1 MYFLHYNTTR
11 QGISN
16 RLVFGW
22 SAPRCGSHK
31 VRMMS
36 NGKKKIA
43 VIGAGNV
50 GATCA
55 FVLAQKKLGDI
66 VLLDIFEGFAK
77 GKALDMSQGGQI
89 LNYDGSITGTSD
101 YADIAGADVV
111 VVTSGFPRQP
121 GMSREDLIGKNAD
134 IVSQVGAGI
143 REYAPDSVIVM
154 VTNPLDLMTYHMQK
168 VTGFPHH
175 RVVGQA
181 GILDSARMT
190 HFVAQEIG
198 CSNEDV
204 QAMVLGG
211 HGDTMVPL
219 PRYTTVGG
227 ISITQLLDSDTI
239 DAISART
246 AGGGG
251 EIVKLLERGSA
262 FYAPGSAAAIMA
274 EAVVKDRKRLLP
286 CSAYLT
292 GQYGLDDIYIGV
304 PVTLG
309 KNGVEG
315 IIELELENSEL
326 ESLQGSANFY
336 KEQLVELLGY

>member
-1 MYFLHYNTTR
+1 MKHRRTHNEENLMTR
-11 QGISN
+11 ES
-16 RLVFGW
+16 R
-22 SAPRCGSHK
+22 
-31 VRMMS
+31 
-36 NGKKKIA
+36 KIA

-55 FVLAQKKLGDI
+55 FVMAERKLGEI
-66 VLLDIFEGFAK
+66 VLLDIYEGFAK

-89 LNYDGSITGTSD
+89 LNYDGKITGTSK
-101 YADIAGADVV
+101 YEDIANSDVI
-111 VVTSGFPRQP
+111 VVTSGFPRKP
-121 GMSREDLIGKNAD
+121 GMSREDLIEKNAE
-134 IVSQVGAGI
+134 IISQVGSGI
-143 REYAPDSVIVM
+143 REHAPNAVVVM

-168 VTGFPHH
+168 VTGFPSN
-175 RVVGQA
+175 RVIGQA

-190 HFVAQEIG
+190 HFISEALG

-227 ISITQLLDSDTI
+227 IPITQLLDKDTI
-239 DAISART
+239 DSISKRT

-274 EAVVKDRKRLLP
+274 ESVLNDRKRMLP
-286 CSAYLT
+286 CSALLN
-292 GQYGLDDIYIGV
+292 GEYGLKDVYIGV
-304 PVTLG
+304 PVLLG
-309 KNGVEG
+309 KNGVEK
-315 IIELELENSEL
+315 IVELDLEQEEL
-326 ESLQGSANFY
+326 ESLQSSANFY
-336 KEQLVELLGY
+336 KSQLRDIMGY

>member
-1 MYFLHYNTTR
+1 MTR
-11 QGISN
+11 EA
-16 RLVFGW
+16 R
-22 SAPRCGSHK
+22 
-31 VRMMS
+31 
-36 NGKKKIA
+36 KIA

-55 FVLAQKKLGDI
+55 FVMAERKLGEI
-66 VLLDIFEGFAK
+66 VLLDIYEGFAK
-77 GKALDMSQGGQI
+77 GKALDMSQGGQV
-89 LNYDGSITGTSD
+89 LNYDGKITGTSK
-101 YADIAGADVV
+101 YEDIAGSDVV

-121 GMSREDLIGKNAD
+121 GMSREDLIGKNAE
-134 IVSQVGAGI
+134 IISQVGAGI
-143 REYAPDSVIVM
+143 RDFAPDSVVIM

-168 VTGFPHH
+168 VTGFPSN
-175 RVVGQA
+175 RVIGQA

-190 HFVAQEIG
+190 HFVSDEIG

-227 ISITQLLDSDTI
+227 IPITQLLDEDTI
-239 DAISART
+239 MSISKRT

-274 EAVVKDRKRLLP
+274 ESVLNDRKRLLP
-286 CSAYLT
+286 CSALLD
-292 GQYGLDDIYIGV
+292 GEYGLEDVYIGV
-304 PVTLG
+304 PVILG
-309 KNGVEG
+309 KNGVER
-315 IIELELENSEL
+315 IIELNLEKEELD
-326 ESLQGSANFY
+326 SLQDSANFY
-336 KEQLVELLGY
+336 KSQLSEIMGY

>member
-1 MYFLHYNTTR
+1 MAR
-11 QGISN
+11 EA
-16 RLVFGW
+16 R
-22 SAPRCGSHK
+22 
-31 VRMMS
+31 
-36 NGKKKIA
+36 KIA

-55 FVLAQKKLGDI
+55 FVMAERKLGEI
-66 VLLDIFEGFAK
+66 VLLDIYEGFAK

-89 LNYDGSITGTSD
+89 LNYDGKITGTSK
-101 YADIAGADVV
+101 YEDIADSDVV

-121 GMSREDLIGKNAD
+121 GMSREDLIGKNAE
-134 IVSQVGAGI
+134 IISQVGAGI
-143 REYAPDSVIVM
+143 RDFAPKAVVIV

-168 VTGFPHH
+168 VTGFPSN
-175 RVVGQA
+175 RVIGQA

-190 HFVAQEIG
+190 HFVSEAIG

-227 ISITQLLDSDTI
+227 IPITQLLDEETI
-239 DAISART
+239 ESISKRT
-246 AGGGG
+246 ASGGG

-274 EAVVKDRKRLLP
+274 ESVLNDRKRMLP
-286 CSAYLT
+286 CSALLN
-292 GQYGLDDIYIGV
+292 GEYGLEDVYIGV
-304 PVTLG
+304 PVILG
-309 KNGVEG
+309 KDGIEK
-315 IIELELENSEL
+315 IIELKLEKQELD
-326 ESLQGSANFY
+326 SLQDSANFY
-336 KEQLVELLGY
+336 KSQLSDILGY

>member
-1 MYFLHYNTTR
+1 MPPYIANLLCGYYLGSRHTEQYT
-11 QGISN
+11 QGGCMASE
-16 RLVFGW
+16 
-22 SAPRCGSHK
+22 K
-31 VRMMS
+31 T
-36 NGKKKIA
+36 KIA

-50 GATCA
+50 GASCA

-101 YADIAGADVV
+101 YADIANSDVV

-134 IVSQVGAGI
+134 IISEVGAGI
-143 REYAPDSVIVM
+143 REHAPDAVIVM

-168 VTGFPHH
+168 VTGFPHN

-227 ISITQLLDSDTI
+227 ISITQLLDEETI
-239 DAISART
+239 DAISKRT

-274 EAVVKDRKRLLP
+274 ESVINDRKRLLP
-286 CSAYLT
+286 CSAHLS
-292 GQYGLDDIYIGV
+292 GQYGLEDIFIGV
-304 PVTLG
+304 PVILG
-309 KNGVEG
+309 KDGVEN
-315 IIELELENSEL
+315 IIELDLEDSEL

-336 KEQLVELLGY
+336 KEQLTELLGY